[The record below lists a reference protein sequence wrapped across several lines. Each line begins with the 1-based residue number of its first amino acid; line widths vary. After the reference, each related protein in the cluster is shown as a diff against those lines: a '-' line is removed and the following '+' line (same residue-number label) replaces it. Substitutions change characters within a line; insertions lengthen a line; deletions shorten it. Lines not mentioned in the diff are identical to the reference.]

1 MKKNIIITLAIV
13 LLAIFARFVFA
24 SWGQFMQEKMQK
36 RQASPSVVIGE
47 VQEAQVIK
55 QIEAPG
61 RILSKYRVD
70 VLARIEGYL
79 TKSYFKEGDYVKKGQ
94 VLFQIEP
101 QEWLYDVQKAR
112 ANVQNTKAQLIYAE
126 KQLKRSA
133 ILVKKDYISKAEY
146 DQVLSNRD
154 ALKGQ
159 LASYQASLRDAQ
171 RNYGYTS
178 VRSPVDGQV
187 GMITVTVGNY
197 VNPSAGALTT
207 VYSNNPIY
215 VTFPIDSKEYLKITE
230 TEPAN
235 AKRKVELIFPTGE
248 KYQSL
253 GVQDFHDNVINE
265 TTGTITM
272 RATFPNKEGRLI
284 NGEYVKVY
292 VYSNRPVKVPV
303 VPQTAVL
310 ENPEGKYV
318 YTLNDKSIPEITF
331 IKASGQYKD
340 NWIVDSG
347 VKVGDKIIVEGLQK
361 VIPDVPVKTVD
372 TATFKKM
379 KEEKVNKKKHFHIPH
394 FVAKIKKK
402 FGK

>member
-13 LLAIFARFVFA
+13 LLAVFVRFVFA
-24 SWGQFMQEKMQK
+24 SWGQFMQEKRQK
-36 RQASPSVVIGE
+36 SQASPTVVLGD
-47 VQEAQVIK
+47 VQEANVIR

-70 VLARIEGYL
+70 VMARIEGYL

-112 ANVQNTKAQLIYAE
+112 ANVQNTKAQLIYAD
-126 KQLKRSA
+126 KQLKRGS

-146 DQVLSNRD
+146 DQMLSNRD

-159 LASYQASLRDAQ
+159 LASFQASLRDAQ

-178 VRSPVDGQV
+178 VRAPVDGQV

-197 VNPSAGALTT
+197 VNTSVGALTT

-230 TEPAN
+230 TESAD

-248 KYQSL
+248 KYKYS
-253 GVQDFHDNVINE
+253 GVQDFHDNVIDQ

-292 VYSNRPVKVPV
+292 VYSNKPVNVPV

-318 YTLNDKSIPEITF
+318 YVLKDNNVPEIRF
-331 IKASGQYKD
+331 IKTSGQYKN

-347 VKVGDKIIVEGLQK
+347 IKVGDKILVEGLQK
-361 VIPDVPVKTVD
+361 VIPDVPVKAVD
-372 TATFKKM
+372 LTTFKKT
-379 KEEKVNKKKHFHIPH
+379 KVENVKKKHFHIPNV
-394 FVAKIKKK
+394 VAKLKKK